1 MTVKQT
7 RVCSSSTKDCYCSY
21 VRDLERNI
29 LKKAFKKCLGVMRQ
43 KLNVNKKM
51 LSVVSAGASAGMGGM
66 DRLRGGGRAAA
77 RELAATRDRQV
88 RLHAVRTDLALNL
101 PPSIALPDGEEHRT
115 SFSSA
120 AASRLQLRD
129 AEQESEIYQKCI
141 RPPPNRTVMESESP
155 PPYRSS
161 SAGVLASCSS
171 SSGTGSDWSSSGSA
185 PLVVRC
191 HSMSSTSSAMMTSKP
206 GSATGSHH
214 HHHHHNASQG
224 GQKTDFLQRTVK
236 IFTGKKTPTTSTQQT
251 APTPAPCVIVP
262 TATAQSRNQ
271 PRRDAGPGH
280 RPPV

>member
-1 MTVKQT
+1 MTVKFSQAE
-7 RVCSSSTKDCYCSY
+7 CYCGCLSIGH
-21 VRDLERNI
+21 LEKNI
-29 LKKAFKKCLGVMRQ
+29 LKNAFKKCFGTVIRRKVQ
-43 KLNVNKKM
+43 VNKKM
-51 LSVVSAGASAGMGGM
+51 LSVVSAGAAAGMGGM

-88 RLHAVRTDLALNL
+88 RLHAVRTDLSVNL
-101 PPSIALPDGEEHRT
+101 PPSIALPDGEDLHHRT
-115 SFSSA
+115 GFSST

-161 SAGVLASCSS
+161 SAGYLASSSS
-171 SSGTGSDWSSSGSA
+171 SSGASSDWSSSSGNA

-191 HSMSSTSSAMMTSKP
+191 HSMSSTSTTMTKP
-206 GSATGSHH
+206 GATHP
-214 HHHHHNASQG
+214 SQHA

-236 IFTGKKTPTTSTQQT
+236 IFTGKKATTSTGQV
-251 APTPAPCVIVP
+251 PAPCVIVP
-262 TATAQSRNQ
+262 GAQTQGRYQ